1 MMESM
6 KQYNLISTKNIVHT
20 GIAEL
25 DKEIVGLYIG
35 ERTIIF
41 GKDEEGISA
50 FMERL
55 KKDCMVCT
63 DLTSRTIR
71 TVYVCDCEQRH
82 ELSLPLADIAENV
95 LQIFERDG
103 KHIAYVW
110 KNRMN
115 GKEGFE
121 CEIV

>member
-1 MMESM
+1 
-6 KQYNLISTKNIVHT
+6 
-20 GIAEL
+20 
-25 DKEIVGLYIG
+25 
-35 ERTIIF
+35 
-41 GKDEEGISA
+41 
-50 FMERL
+50 MERL
-55 KKDCMVCT
+55 KNDCMVISRLPCRT
-63 DLTSRTIR
+63 NRTIY
-71 TVYVCDCEQRH
+71 VYDCEH
-82 ELSLPLADIAENV
+82 KAELPHPHTDIVENV

>member
-1 MMESM
+1 M
-6 KQYNLISTKNIVHT
+6 KQYNLISTKDIVHT
-20 GIAEL
+20 GIAGL

-35 ERTIIF
+35 ERTILF
-41 GKDEEGISA
+41 GKDKEGISA

-55 KKDCMVCT
+55 KNDCMVSSRLPC
-63 DLTSRTIR
+63 RTIR

-82 ELSLPLADIAENV
+82 ELPHPLVDIAENV

-103 KHIAYVW
+103 KHIVYVW